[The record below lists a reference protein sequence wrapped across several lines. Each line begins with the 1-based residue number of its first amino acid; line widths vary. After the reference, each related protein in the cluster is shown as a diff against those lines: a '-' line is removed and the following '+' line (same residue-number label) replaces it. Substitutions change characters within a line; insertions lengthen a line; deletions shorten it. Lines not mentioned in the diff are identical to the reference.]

1 MTTKHKTL
9 PFSDLRDLTEKVT
22 KALPRAAQVLSVVV
36 EVVYEERPRQQQAR
50 NQLDDEPVGGFGSY
64 ENLEDDSLV
73 LR

>member
-9 PFSDLRDLTEKVT
+9 PFSDLKDLTEKVT

-36 EVVYEERPRQQQAR
+36 EVVYEETPRHQQAR
-50 NQLDDEPVGGFGSY
+50 NQAYGEPVGFGSY
-64 ENLEDDSLV
+64 ENLDDDGVV